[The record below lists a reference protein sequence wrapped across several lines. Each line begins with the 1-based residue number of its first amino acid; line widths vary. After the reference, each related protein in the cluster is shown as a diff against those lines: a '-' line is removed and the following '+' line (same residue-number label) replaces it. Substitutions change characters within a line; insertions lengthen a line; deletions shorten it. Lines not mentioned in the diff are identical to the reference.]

1 MAARSGQKIKIVCI
15 LDILRRY
22 SDEENP
28 INAAFICEKLGS
40 MGVTAERK
48 SVYQDISTLIDYGYD
63 IIRATT
69 PKKGFFLASREFEL
83 PEIYLLSDAVKSAD
97 FITPKKTRELLSKL
111 DGMLSR
117 NQATKLE
124 KGIYMNFGN
133 KCSNEEIYY
142 NIDSLNRAIQ
152 AGKKV
157 SLIYSVRTLDNR
169 SIKTISKERIISP
182 YALTWQDDHY
192 YLIGNYEKYDNLIHL
207 RIDRMKNVCILE
219 EKSRD
224 FRQVSEYT
232 EQFDVADYTNKL
244 FSMYGGELCEV
255 EFTCDKS
262 ILEQV
267 ADRFSENIFIKNVSE
282 NRFGFSVKAA
292 LSDALVT
299 WIINYGDKIEVK
311 APELLRKMVKD
322 RAEKV
327 LGIYK

>member
-15 LDILRRY
+15 LDILRWY

-28 INAAFICEKLGS
+28 VNSAFICEKLES

-83 PEIYLLSDAVKSAD
+83 PEIYLLADAVKSAD

-111 DGMLSR
+111 DGMLSL
-117 NQATKLE
+117 NQAKKLE

-133 KCSNEEIYY
+133 KCANEEIYY
-142 NIDSLNRAIQ
+142 NIDSLSRAIQ
-152 AGKKV
+152 SGKKV
-157 SLIYSVRTLDNR
+157 SLIYSIRTLEER
-169 SIKTISKERIISP
+169 SIETVSKERVISP
-182 YALTWQDDHY
+182 YALTWQEDHY

-207 RIDRMKNVCILE
+207 RIDRMRNVRVLE

-255 EFTCDKS
+255 EFNCDKS

-267 ADRFSENIFIKNVSE
+267 ADRFSEKIFIKNVTE

-299 WIINYGDKIEVK
+299 WIINYDNKIEVK
-311 APELLRKMVKD
+311 SPEVLRKMVKE

-327 LGIYK
+327 LEIYK